1 MGQPVIAVGLA
12 ETVLDAAVAAA
23 ETAEAVEVA
32 GADSYLMWEA
42 SSGGLDRRLSP
53 WELQPVSDC
62 TDWFRSLPLCQSHP
76 QCISTCYR

>member
-1 MGQPVIAVGLA
+1 MIVGQPVIAVGLA

-42 SSGGLDRRLSP
+42 SSGGPDR
-53 WELQPVSDC
+53 
-62 TDWFRSLPLCQSHP
+62 H
-76 QCISTCYR
+76 